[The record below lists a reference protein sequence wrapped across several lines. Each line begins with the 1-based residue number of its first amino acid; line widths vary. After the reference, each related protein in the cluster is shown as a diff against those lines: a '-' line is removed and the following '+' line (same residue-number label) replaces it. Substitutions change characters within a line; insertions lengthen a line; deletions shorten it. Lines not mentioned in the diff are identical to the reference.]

1 MLERICCQNGHKTE
15 QNSVNRCSGRPHD
28 SQTVLASIRGLGIF
42 AQDFVNGM

>member
-1 MLERICCQNGHKTE
+1 MLERICRHNCYKTE
-15 QNSVNRCSGRPHD
+15 QNSVNYCSGRPHD